1 MAEIASIL
9 RPVRDSNR
17 GRIYRVGFA
26 ATNLATNFSL
36 TQKLYWKMHARK
48 SSPDSLSRPPASLD
62 RPRCHGSRAHGARR
76 RCGAGN
82 GRWHGRVHDWT
93 AGIHTGC
100 SHRWQEP
107 GGEPP
112 GSRPDGPASRPAHGC
127 CQTPDRRGGKSDK
140 LCVSARRERPPPVN
154 EWRAQAAI
162 PAAIPPDFCLTCA
175 IDAQRPLLGRR
186 ATLPSGLHP
195 GRLWDHKIPARRHPC
210 PCPTPMPA
218 PTSART
224 RLRASRRA
232 LAI

>member
-1 MAEIASIL
+1 MPEIASIL

-36 TQKLYWKMHARK
+36 TQKLYWKMRARK

-100 SHRWQEP
+100 SRCWQEP

-127 CQTPDRRGGKSDK
+127 CQTPDGRGGKSDR
-140 LCVSARRERPPPVN
+140 LGVSARRERPPPVN
-154 EWRAQAAI
+154 DGMHRQRSLLPSPLIFASRAR
-162 PAAIPPDFCLTCA
+162 LTPNGLFWGA
-175 IDAQRPLLGRR
+175 GRR
-186 ATLPSGLHP
+186 C
-195 GRLWDHKIPARRHPC
+195 RVV
-210 PCPTPMPA
+210 
-218 PTSART
+218 RT
-224 RLRASRRA
+224 RADRGTAKPWPEDTRAPALHQCRRQPRQERA
-232 LAI
+232 